1 MSDANRA
8 GELPLRQLILV
19 PALITLGIT
28 LLRLTGE
35 LLEWS
40 PAFFNRT
47 GGGFLSIVGIVW
59 LVPVFGVYFAVP
71 LGRPGHSPDSFG
83 PPFGAAFFSL
93 ALIPA
98 SLCLAPR
105 PPFPPP
111 TP

>member
-59 LVPVFGVYFAVP
+59 LVPVFGVYFAVQ
-71 LGRPGHSPDSFG
+71 LVRAGHSP
-83 PPFGAAFFSL
+83 
-93 ALIPA
+93 
-98 SLCLAPR
+98 
-105 PPFPPP
+105 
-111 TP
+111 

>member
-47 GGGFLSIVGIVW
+47 RGGFLSIVGVVC
-59 LVPVFGVYFAVP
+59 LVPGFRGSFAAP
-71 LGRPGHSPDSFG
+71 LAPAVHSPAGFG
-83 PPFGAAFFSL
+83 RTL
-93 ALIPA
+93 RVALSRPA
-98 SLCLAPR
+98 VL
-105 PPFPPP
+105 PPP
-111 TP
+111 P